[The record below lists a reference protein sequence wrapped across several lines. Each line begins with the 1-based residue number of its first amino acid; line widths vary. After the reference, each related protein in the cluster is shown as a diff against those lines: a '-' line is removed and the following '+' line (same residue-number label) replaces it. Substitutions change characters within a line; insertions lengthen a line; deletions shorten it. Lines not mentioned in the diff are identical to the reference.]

1 MMGKYFSPQQ
11 KEEWERYFSTLNS
24 PPIPQIPF
32 ILQKK
37 RDPLEKNPE
46 TPQSLVPKDVTGVYQ
61 QLKNNPMNIEVQ
73 YYQKTPSAGSDED
86 FYNETE
92 DLSEEEIDSAG
103 ETEGFESKNIDV
115 TVEVFAPDWQDGQQ
129 IKVMKFHR

>member
-1 MMGKYFSPQQ
+1 
-11 KEEWERYFSTLNS
+11 
-24 PPIPQIPF
+24 
-32 ILQKK
+32 
-37 RDPLEKNPE
+37 LEKNPE